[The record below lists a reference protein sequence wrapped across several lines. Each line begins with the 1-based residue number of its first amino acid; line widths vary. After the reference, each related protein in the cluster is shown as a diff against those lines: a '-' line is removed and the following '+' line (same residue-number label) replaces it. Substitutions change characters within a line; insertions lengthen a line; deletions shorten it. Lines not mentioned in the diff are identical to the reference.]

1 MKNIKNINTVKDYTG
16 RDTIMV
22 RTDKTIRDLMNA
34 KPSSRWDV
42 EYWNPKYEKY
52 LIEVKEKYKIDKLG
66 NFLTRCN
73 QGDGLRSKKG
83 DRYVQKGIPMISVV
97 DINFT
102 GINYSALKQII
113 ESHYQRIASAKP
125 SYGNI
130 LIVRSGAGSI
140 GKSAIFLGNP
150 KGEKIG
156 ITGHINTLGFKEIN
170 PFFVEVFLKT
180 VFGQSQ
186 IERYENGVSGQTEF
200 TQDSIAEIKIPIIP
214 DLVQKNIESEYK
226 KMSSYHEK
234 AIDAKKI
241 GDEAGYKRNI
251 EIAEKMLKDLIS
263 KTEAVIRGERKDTI

>member
-1 MKNIKNINTVKDYTG
+1 MGNQKIAQTTKDQTG
-16 RDTIMV
+16 RNTIMV

-34 KPSSRWDV
+34 EPSSRWDV
-42 EYWNPKYEKY
+42 EYWDPKYEKH
-52 LIEVKEKYKIDKLG
+52 LIEIGKKYKIDKLG

-83 DRYVQKGIPMISVV
+83 DRYVQKGIPMVSVV

-125 SYGNI
+125 NYGDI

-156 ITGHINTLGFKEIN
+156 ITGHINTLGFKKVN
-170 PFFVEVFLKT
+170 PFFIEVFLKT
-180 VFGQSQ
+180 DFGQSQ

-214 DLVQKNIESEYK
+214 DLVQENIESEYK
-226 KMSSYHEK
+226 KMSSYHDK
-234 AIDAKKI
+234 AMDAKKI
-241 GDEAGYKRNI
+241 DDEAGYKKNI
-251 EIAEKMLKDLIS
+251 EIAGKMLKDLIT
-263 KTEAVIRGERKDTI
+263 KTEAVIRGEQKDVI